1 MLDSRHR
8 IGQFIHMTTTRHH
21 PYATRRGVTL
31 VEMAIVIGILLTMV
45 GSGFYIG
52 AKIGDWRR
60 GRNAAEAL
68 RTVYAAQRMYLAD
81 HPTTPVN
88 SLTSALLIPY
98 LPAGATEMPKVVS
111 LDDNE
116 LPILVTVSPPVVD
129 DGGGKPYDP
138 SGKSNDGLWDI
149 GK

>member
-1 MLDSRHR
+1 
-8 IGQFIHMTTTRHH
+8 MTTNRHI
-21 PYATRRGVTL
+21 PYAARRGVTL

-52 AKIGDWRR
+52 AQIGDWRR
-60 GRNAAEAL
+60 GRSAAESL

-81 HPTTPVN
+81 HPTTPVS
-88 SLTSALLIPY
+88 SLTPELLIPY
-98 LPAGATEMPKVVS
+98 LPAGATKMPTVLS
-111 LDDNE
+111 LDGAE
-116 LPILVTVSPPVVD
+116 LAILVTVSPPVVN
-129 DGGGKPYDP
+129 DGGGKAYDP

>member
-1 MLDSRHR
+1 
-8 IGQFIHMTTTRHH
+8 MTTNRRI
-21 PYATRRGVTL
+21 PYAARRGVTL

-60 GRNAAEAL
+60 GRNAAESL
-68 RTVYAAQRMYLAD
+68 RAVYAAQRMYLAD
-81 HPTTPVN
+81 HPTTPVT
-88 SLTSALLIPY
+88 SLTPVLLTPY
-98 LPAGATEMPKVVS
+98 LPAGAKAMPKVVD
-111 LDDNE
+111 LDDKE
-116 LPILVTVSPPVVD
+116 LSILVTVSPPVVD
-129 DGGGKPYDP
+129 DGAGKAYDP